1 MGQGPLFWDVVG
13 FSVKF
18 VFFLFAFFLVVLTWD
33 LFHIIEL
40 CLPSFSE
47 VIDLNLGDGLKTFK
61 TVDNSAN
68 T

>member
-40 CLPSFSE
+40 CLPSFS
-47 VIDLNLGDGLKTFK
+47 DRGYR
-61 TVDNSAN
+61 S
-68 T
+68 